1 MVLKLPQSQQE
12 LELYLL
18 LNFMK
23 TLLARLQEPS
33 TYAGLS
39 ALLGLAGVQIAD
51 AKYQAIVHAIA
62 AIAGTVAIFLGE
74 TNGPT
79 PPPVAQ

>member
-1 MVLKLPQSQQE
+1 MALRSQQSQPE

-18 LNFMK
+18 LNLMK

-39 ALLGLAGVQIAD
+39 ALLAMAGVQIPD
-51 AKYQAIVHAIA
+51 AKYQAIIHAVAAVAGAIA
-62 AIAGTVAIFLGE
+62 MFLGE
-74 TNGPT
+74 KPSAST
-79 PPPVAQ
+79 PPSGS

>member
-1 MVLKLPQSQQE
+1 
-12 LELYLL
+12 
-18 LNFMK
+18 MK

-39 ALLGLAGVQIAD
+39 ALLGLAGVQIPD
-51 AKYQAIVHAIA
+51 AKYQAIIHAIA
-62 AIAGTVAIFLGE
+62 AVAGALAIFLGE
-74 TNGPT
+74 SNGPT